1 MIKRIIFDIDNTL
14 LDTYKDCI
22 ETYQKYAK
30 KIKLNISA
38 EDIYNIFDEYEK
50 NNGNY
55 NKNDLAVFLGKKL
68 NIKYT
73 ESDLNDLLDLYSKH
87 STLLNNKTEVIFA
100 YLSEKYEIVALS
112 NWYKEI
118 QYKRLKKSNISK
130 YFKEIYGL
138 EDGIKPNEL
147 VFKKSCGK
155 YKYNECL
162 IIGDSINSDILVPKK
177 LGMKTIYFNKNL
189 KENNKEEINNL
200 LELKN
205 IL

>member
-30 KIKLNISA
+30 KIKLSISA

-55 NKNDLAVFLGKKL
+55 NKKDLAVFLGKKL

-87 STLLNNKTEVIFA
+87 STLLNDKTEEIFA

-112 NWYKEI
+112 NWYK
-118 QYKRLKKSNISK
+118 
-130 YFKEIYGL
+130 
-138 EDGIKPNEL
+138 
-147 VFKKSCGK
+147 
-155 YKYNECL
+155 
-162 IIGDSINSDILVPKK
+162 
-177 LGMKTIYFNKNL
+177 
-189 KENNKEEINNL
+189 
-200 LELKN
+200 
-205 IL
+205 